1 MAKKS
6 GSFGAGSLQN
16 GVLALDRLRGG
27 EAASTADAERTRK
40 CGEAS
45 RNSRV
50 GGGEGAISGSSPVAP
65 TRIEETRGRRL
76 WEAEK

>member
-50 GGGEGAISGSSPVAP
+50 GGGEAISGSSPVAP

-76 WEAEK
+76 